1 MLYNINSRTKRFI
14 LKTVKKGGLLSNI
27 LKILR
32 FFYKLRFLVFLVLVI
47 LGVFVLLDDRTET
60 LASSKAVE
68 EIPVDPDFS
77 DGSLLIKESRRPTH
91 IVEYMQEGLD
101 RYIKANASPIAGA
114 IVVDVKTG
122 NIIAFSQGRSPS
134 QWEGSTDRVHTL
146 LHPKFPAASLFKT
159 VVTSAVLDIYDLSP
173 DKMLGLTHGC
183 GNVQPTGSWLID
195 EVSSVRKSISLRKAY
210 GNSCNAFFAKLA
222 VNTVGVDAITK
233 YAEKFGWNKEI
244 PADFQTRASTFN
256 PPSVTGSSVQ
266 SVGKYAAGFGMVGLS
281 PVHAAWQTLAIAN
294 DGVALPLSMFKGTD
308 KKMRDSQKVRVIPAK
323 VALTIKDMMSSTVN
337 GGTASF
343 AFRRGKYRAL
353 RHEVGG
359 KTGTLS
365 GKTPEGINTWFAG
378 MYPINNPEI
387 VVVTIVVLEDLWH
400 IKAAHLAAEAFSLW
414 KDYKKQLSSMT
425 ALNPDES
432 RSTN

>member
-1 MLYNINSRTKRFI
+1 MYK
-14 LKTVKKGGLLSNI
+14 V
-27 LKILR
+27 LKIFR
-32 FFYKLRFLVFLVLVI
+32 FFYRIKVFIIFISALIGVFLLI
-47 LGVFVLLDDRTET
+47 DSKSET
-60 LASSKAVE
+60 QAKEVAV
-68 EIPVDPDFS
+68 EIPVEPDFS
-77 DGSLLIKESRRPTH
+77 DGALLTKGSRKTTN
-91 IVEYMQEGLD
+91 IIDFMQEGLD

-122 NIIAFSQGRSPS
+122 NIIAFSQGRSPT
-134 QWEGSTDRVHTL
+134 QWESGADRVHTL
-146 LHPKFPAASLFKT
+146 LHSKFPAASLFKT
-159 VVTSAVLDIYDLSP
+159 VVASAVLDIFNLSP
-173 DKMLGLTHGC
+173 DKMLGLAHGC

-244 PADFQTRASTFN
+244 PADFQTRVSTFN

-294 DGVALPLSMFKGTD
+294 DGMALPLSMFKSTD
-308 KKMRDSQKVRVIPAK
+308 KKTRETKTVRIIPSH
-323 VALTIKDMMSSTVN
+323 VAATIKDMMSSTVN

-343 AFRRGKYRAL
+343 AFRRGKYRQL
-353 RHEVGG
+353 RSEVGG

-378 MYPINNPEI
+378 MYPMKDPEI

-414 KDYKKQLSSMT
+414 KDYKKQMSSMT
-425 ALNPDES
+425 ALKPDES

>member
-1 MLYNINSRTKRFI
+1 MYK
-14 LKTVKKGGLLSNI
+14 I
-27 LKILR
+27 LKIFR
-32 FFYKLRFLVFLVLVI
+32 FFYKIKVFIIFISALIGVFLLI
-47 LGVFVLLDDRTET
+47 DSKSET
-60 LASSKAVE
+60 QAKEVAV
-68 EIPVDPDFS
+68 EIPVEPDFS
-77 DGSLLIKESRRPTH
+77 DGVLLTKGSRKTTN
-91 IVEYMQEGLD
+91 IIDFMQEGLD
-101 RYIKANASPIAGA
+101 KYIKANASPIAGA

-122 NIIAFSQGRSPS
+122 NIIAFSQGRSPT
-134 QWEGSTDRVHTL
+134 QWESGADRVHTL
-146 LHPKFPAASLFKT
+146 LHSKFPAASLFKT
-159 VVTSAVLDIYDLSP
+159 VVTSAVLDIYNLSP
-173 DKMLGLTHGC
+173 DKMLGLAHGC

-244 PADFQTRASTFN
+244 PADFQTRISAFN

-266 SVGKYAAGFGMVGLS
+266 SVGRYAAGFGMVGLS
-281 PVHAAWQTLAIAN
+281 AVHAAWQTLAIAN
-294 DGVALPLSMFKGTD
+294 DGMALPLSMFKSTD
-308 KKMRDSQKVRVIPAK
+308 KKTREVKTVRILPSH
-323 VALTIKDMMSSTVN
+323 VATTIKDMMSSTVN

-343 AFRRGKYRAL
+343 AFRRGKYRQL
-353 RHEVGG
+353 RSEVGG

-378 MYPINNPEI
+378 MYPMKDPEI

-414 KDYKKQLSSMT
+414 KDYKKQMSSMT
-425 ALNPDES
+425 ALKPDES